1 MKKSNFICLASIFSL
16 AFVNVSQAQID
27 VQSNGA
33 VKVGNLDK
41 TTHLSGSS
49 LEVAV
54 TKLFIYPTNNLKGA
68 FTISNNT
75 IVTSPG
81 IGGGIVTSSSN
92 DNMTPYNLPT
102 YIEPYNAGYLYA
114 GSSSLPLGGVYTQ
127 KLTTYN
133 QWTSSDRRVKKD
145 ILDLPS
151 ALPSIRSLR
160 PVSFNYDIEK
170 LPLNPDQAENR
181 AGFIAQEVLNVL
193 PNLVSYDSAADLYS
207 LDYISLIPYLT
218 KAIQEQDAQIQQQQA
233 LLESY
238 AEALANLSQQLSLL
252 ETSAN
257 NSKKAPVNA
266 PNAATGNETENDA
279 VQNILYQNIPNPS
292 DRDTRIRY
300 ELNADAANARIG
312 IYQLNG
318 QEVSMHNLTDAK
330 GELVINAGELTPGM
344 YLYSLIVNGE
354 VQDTKRMVI
363 TR

>member
-68 FTISNNT
+68 FTIYNNT
-75 IVTSPG
+75 QTPTPG
-81 IGGGIVTSSSN
+81 GGGIIVTPSSLNEPSNNLSTYVEPYTAGKLILGTSSK
-92 DNMTPYNLPT
+92 
-102 YIEPYNAGYLYA
+102 
-114 GSSSLPLGGVYTQ
+114 PLGWVCTQ
-127 KLTTYN
+127 GITSNSQRTT
-133 QWTSSDRRVKKD
+133 SDRRVKKD

-151 ALPSIRSLR
+151 SLAAIRALR
-160 PVSFNYDIEK
+160 PISFNYDTEK
-170 LPLNPDQAENR
+170 LPMNPALANGH
-181 AGFIAQEVLNVL
+181 AGFIAQEVLDVL
-193 PNLVSYDSAADLYS
+193 PLLVSYDSAVNLYS
-207 LDYISLIPYLT
+207 MDYISLIPYLT
-218 KAIQEQDAQIQQQQA
+218 KALQEQDAQIQQQQA

-238 AEALANLSQQLSLL
+238 AEALANLSQQLSQL

-257 NSKKAPVNA
+257 NSRKAPANA

-318 QEVSMHNLTDAK
+318 LEVSMHNLTDAK
-330 GELVINAGELTPGM
+330 GELVINAGALTPGM
-344 YLYSLIVNGE
+344 YLYNLIVNGQ
-354 VQDTKRMVI
+354 VQDTKRMVV

>member
-218 KAIQEQDAQIQQQQA
+218 KAIQEQDAQIQQQ
-233 LLESY
+233 
-238 AEALANLSQQLSLL
+238 LSLL